1 VTEAGIKLAGRAIA
15 ISEPIE
21 EAPGA
26 SLGIA
31 QQIVAFLEVMMLGL
45 WLGSMMFFSFGVA
58 PSAFAVLPTRELA
71 GVLVTSTIAKVEVL
85 GLVFGPLVILA
96 QAVSWNARPSS
107 KRVRILRLLLIVVM
121 IAAAALS
128 RFWISPALVS
138 LRAAMGGHIDDV
150 PATDPLRIHFND
162 LHQYSV
168 GLMSAAMISGLLV
181 LFFTVRSWLKR

>member
-1 VTEAGIKLAGRAIA
+1 MTEADIKLTGRAITTA
-15 ISEPIE
+15 EVVES
-21 EAPGA
+21 APGA
-26 SLGIA
+26 RLGTVPQLA
-31 QQIVAFLEVMMLGL
+31 AFIEVLLLGL
-45 WLGSMMFFSFGVA
+45 WLGSMMFFSFAVA

-71 GVLVTSTIAKVEVL
+71 GVLVTSTISKVEVL
-85 GLVFGPLVILA
+85 GLVIGPLLVLT
-96 QAVSWNARPSS
+96 QAGSWNARHSS
-107 KRVRILRLLLIVVM
+107 KLVRISQLLLIVVM

-150 PATDPLRIHFND
+150 PVGDPSRVHFND

-168 GLMSAAMISGLLV
+168 GLMSAAMISGLIV